1 MQALHINGNDL
12 TLEAVRE
19 VAQPDVRRPVLLD
32 PDAREAVNRARAV
45 VDTLVA
51 NNRISYAITTGV
63 GKLSDVHIVG
73 DQVRELQI
81 NLVRSHA
88 VGVGEPLSIP
98 DTRAMMLLRANSLAK
113 GNSGIR
119 GISIDTICEML
130 NRGVT
135 PMVPSQGSVG
145 ASGDLAPLAHLA
157 LALIGEGECLD
168 EKGGRIPSAE
178 ALKRAQIKPLVLEA
192 KEAVSLINGTQAM
205 LAIGILMVLAAE
217 TLVDTADVIGAMA
230 CDALKGTNV
239 AFDERI
245 QKARPHAGQI
255 RTAANLRRL
264 LEQSQIRDSHRDCG
278 RVQDAYSLRCIPQVH
293 GAVRDTLAHCRSV
306 FETETN
312 SAVDNPLVF
321 VKNPKAMDGEGDVLS
336 GGNFHGEPLA
346 FALDFLAIAL
356 SALAGISERRLER
369 MVNPALSEG
378 LPPFLAP
385 GAGMNS
391 GFMMPQVTAAALVS
405 ENKVL
410 SHPASVDSITTSGN
424 KEDFVS
430 MGMTAASKLKR
441 VVENTRNT
449 LAIEAMAAAQAIDF
463 LAPLKT
469 SKPLQQAHAAIRA
482 VCATM
487 EKDRVMYR
495 GFRTHCEFDCER
507 QAGRRSALNI
517 LTKICPL
524 EICHHDHEL
533 AEGKGPAT
541 RFSPTPRC
549 LMRSRRERI
558 AVYSHPLSALD
569 SPRFNASPPRG
580 APELSAFS
588 P

>member
-1 MQALHINGNDL
+1 MKALHINGNDL

-19 VAQPDVRRPVLLD
+19 VAAEKRPVLLD
-32 PDAREAVNRARAV
+32 PDARGAVNRARAV
-45 VDTLVA
+45 VDALVA
-51 NNRISYAITTGV
+51 GNKISYAITTGV

-73 DQVRELQI
+73 DQVRELQV

-88 VGVGEPLSIP
+88 VGVGSPLATAE
-98 DTRAMMLLRANSLAK
+98 TRAMMLLRANSLSK
-113 GNSGIR
+113 GNSGVR
-119 GISIDTICEML
+119 AAVIDTLCEML

-157 LALIGEGECLD
+157 LALTGEGECFNEA
-168 EKGGRIPSAE
+168 EKGARIPSAE
-178 ALKRAQIKPLVLEA
+178 AMKRAQIKPLVLEA

-205 LAIGILMVLAAE
+205 LAVGTLMLLDAE
-217 TLVDTADVIGAMA
+217 TLVDTADVIGAMT

-255 RTAANLRRL
+255 KTAANLRRL
-264 LEQSQIRDSHRDCG
+264 LEVSEIRQSHSDCG

-293 GAVRDTLAHCRSV
+293 GAVRDTLAYCRAV
-306 FETETN
+306 FETEMN

-321 VKNPKAMDGEGDVLS
+321 VKNPKASNGDGEGDVLS
-336 GGNFHGEPLA
+336 GGNFHGQPLA

-410 SHPASVDSITTSGN
+410 AHPASVDSITTSGN

-430 MGMTAASKLKR
+430 MGMTAANKLKR

-469 SKPLQQAHAAIRA
+469 SIQLQQAHKAIRA

-487 EKDRVMYR
+487 DKDRVMYQD
-495 GFRTHCEFDCER
+495 F
-507 QAGRRSALNI
+507 A
-517 LTKICPL
+517 
-524 EICHHDHEL
+524 
-533 AEGKGPAT
+533 
-541 RFSPTPRC
+541 
-549 LMRSRRERI
+549 RI
-558 AVYSHPLSALD
+558 AELI
-569 SPRFNASPPRG
+569 ASGKVAEAVR
-580 APELSAFS
+580 
-588 P
+588 